1 MNIDDLKNSIVDLYQ
16 NVKIRKQSDAKLID
30 KKFLEEEKSS
40 LLSIIV

>member
-30 KKFLEEEKSS
+30 KKFWKKKNHLYYQYP
-40 LLSIIV
+40 L